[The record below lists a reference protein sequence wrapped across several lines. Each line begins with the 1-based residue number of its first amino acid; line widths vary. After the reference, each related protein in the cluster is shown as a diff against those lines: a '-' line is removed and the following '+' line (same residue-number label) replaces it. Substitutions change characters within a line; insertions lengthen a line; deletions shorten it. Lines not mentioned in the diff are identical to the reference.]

1 MESGCSNQM
10 TRDKNKFLNLMKG
23 RGGNFTLGDD
33 NSTKIRGKGT
43 IILGN
48 EKSKEHNSLLVENM
62 KHNLLSVIQMC
73 EFQKCELREKNS
85 SKLVGRTTTLETT
98 CVL

>member
-1 MESGCSNQM
+1 
-10 TRDKNKFLNLMKG
+10 MKG
-23 RGGNFTLGDD
+23 KGGNFTLGDD
-33 NSTKIRGKGT
+33 ISTKIRGKIT

-48 EKSKEHNSLLVENM
+48 ERPKEHNSLLVENM

-85 SKLVGRTTTLETT
+85 SKLVGTTTTLETT
-98 CVL
+98 YVL